1 MSESLR
7 TSAGMKEQYIRKVG
21 KHSQVTIPKK
31 IVNCLHIDEGDQVR
45 VGMLNDCI
53 IIEPVRVVPKGA
65 LYYKYGTDNEY
76 ITIKDLEE
84 AVAEAER
91 DYKKGKLKTYQ
102 DVIDIIKEKDWPAG
116 DNK

>member
-1 MSESLR
+1 MSESLK
-7 TSAGMKEQYIRKVG
+7 TSTVIKEQYIRKVG

-65 LYYKYGTDNEY
+65 LYYKYDTDNEY

-91 DYKKGKLKTYQ
+91 DYKEGKLKTYQ
-102 DVIDIIKEKDWPAG
+102 DAIEIFKENDRPTEG
-116 DNK
+116 NK

>member
-1 MSESLR
+1 MSESLK
-7 TSAGMKEQYIRKVG
+7 TSAGMAEQYIRKVG

-76 ITIKDLEE
+76 ITIKDLEG
-84 AVAEAER
+84 AVAEAKL
-91 DYKKGKLKTYQ
+91 DYKKGKLKTYH
-102 DVIDIIKEKDWPAG
+102 DAVEIFKEKDLSTKS
-116 DNK
+116 NK